1 MKPLGEP
8 RVSVGVEDPR
18 KAKAKSQQ
26 KPQRKQ
32 QKTKLLEHDLQKQ
45 FFNVCRFHA
54 EVHKDWRYENIFAT
68 PNQAP
73 RSFAQANYMRAEGLR
88 AGVPDVFVAV
98 PCGGFPGLWI
108 EFKCPGKKQ
117 TEAQQQWF
125 ERLRKVGYLCEVVY
139 SATDAT
145 ELVRNYFMGNIRRL
159 EK

>member
-1 MKPLGEP
+1 MAGQE
-8 RVSVGVEDPR
+8 
-18 KAKAKSQQ
+18 KAKKT
-26 KPQRKQ
+26 PQRKQ
-32 QKTKLLEHDLQKQ
+32 VKILEHDLQKQ

-98 PCGGFPGLWI
+98 PCGGHPGLWI

-117 TEAQQQWF
+117 TEAQEQWF
-125 ERLRKVGYLCEVVY
+125 QRLRKAGYLCEVVY
-139 SATDAT
+139 SAIEAN
-145 ELVRNYFMGNIRRL
+145 ELVNNYFLGKIRRFKN
-159 EK
+159 EKSNDCSDDSGPDAA